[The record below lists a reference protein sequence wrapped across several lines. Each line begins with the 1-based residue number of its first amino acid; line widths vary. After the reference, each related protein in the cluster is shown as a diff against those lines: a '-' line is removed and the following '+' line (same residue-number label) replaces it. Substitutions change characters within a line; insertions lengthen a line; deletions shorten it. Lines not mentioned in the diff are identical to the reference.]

1 MCQDLYSVVSI
12 VFFAEHLTLFLFV
25 VWRHF
30 VNVEFEDLSLILS
43 GLMCNYHKLGRA
55 SSLL

>member
-1 MCQDLYSVVSI
+1 MCQDLFSVVGI
-12 VFFAEHLTLFLFV
+12 VFFAEHLMLFLFE

-43 GLMCNYHKLGRA
+43 GLM
-55 SSLL
+55 